1 MMPPVDRSF
10 AHPFSHLADAAKR
23 NPTGIAISTMGT
35 ELTFVEVYDT
45 ALRIAQVLRETGI
58 RPGDVVGVSAQPIVA
73 LVIAEALFHEAC
85 VGAEV
90 PPGMADVEEQVFDW
104 LLVLHARDDF
114 PLDRQIILDQGFFAR
129 VAQAEPALDP
139 QAYASEASPCRLNF
153 SSGTTGRAKAIP
165 ISIRCL
171 EDRSFDRRHQ
181 WMLDEPY
188 LCLLGLS
195 TGLAFMTFFAQVK
208 ATDTFILATS
218 GASAGADALAQV
230 VRFGVRCIMGSPHQL
245 GLLLVAAQSSREALT
260 SVTTIMSAGSVM
272 PDFIVGQLLRC
283 FTNARFVSTYASS
296 EAGSVA
302 LRDGIGSADGF
313 AGTLLDDVE
322 VLILDDAGLP
332 IPEGDTGNVA
342 IKRAFQPQEYLND
355 PVTTAR
361 TFRDGY
367 FFPGDTGYL
376 VGRDLFLAGRSSE
389 IINAAGVKADPARIE
404 SIVFAFGG
412 ITDAAV
418 FPLETSQGLTKIA
431 LVFVADAV
439 LDVTAMLAYLRDQ
452 LGESSPSHV
461 ARVPRIARNH
471 MGKVNRAELAQT
483 FAQQVTLGFSV

>member
-1 MMPPVDRSF
+1 
-10 AHPFSHLADAAKR
+10 
-23 NPTGIAISTMGT
+23 
-35 ELTFVEVYDT
+35 
-45 ALRIAQVLRETGI
+45 
-58 RPGDVVGVSAQPIVA
+58 
-73 LVIAEALFHEAC
+73 
-85 VGAEV
+85 
-90 PPGMADVEEQVFDW
+90 
-104 LLVLHARDDF
+104 
-114 PLDRQIILDQGFFAR
+114 
-129 VAQAEPALDP
+129 
-139 QAYASEASPCRLNF
+139 
-153 SSGTTGRAKAIP
+153 
-165 ISIRCL
+165 
-171 EDRSFDRRHQ
+171 
-181 WMLDEPY
+181 MLDEPY

-208 ATDTFILATS
+208 AADTFILATS

-230 VRFGVRCIMGSPHQL
+230 VRFGVKCIMGSPHQL
-245 GLLLVAAQSSREALT
+245 GLLLVAAQSSREVLI

-272 PDFIVGQLLRC
+272 PDFIVEQLLRC

-332 IPEGDTGNVA
+332 IPEGDTGNIA
-342 IKRAFQPQEYLND
+342 IKRAFQPLEYLND

-367 FFPGDTGYL
+367 FFPGDTGHL

-404 SIVFAFGG
+404 SVVFAFDG

-418 FPLETSQGLTKIA
+418 FPLETPQGLTKIA
-431 LVFVADAV
+431 VVFVADAE
-439 LDVTAMLAYLRDQ
+439 LDVTAMLAFLRDQ

-461 ARVPRIARNH
+461 ARVPRITRNH
-471 MGKVNRAELAQT
+471 MGKVNRAELAQN